1 MGSPTSIDPVLRE
14 RARGACELCATTG
27 DLGEHWVTGGPSG
40 VAGTLV
46 ACGTCRAQLD
56 GSASFDAARWFGLR
70 ETIWSDVPAV
80 QVQSW
85 RLLKRLSGEG
95 WARDLLE
102 QVYLDEER
110 AAWAEA
116 GTEEADESPTTIVVD
131 SNGTPLVEG
140 DAVTLIKDLDVKG
153 AGFTAKRGTLVK
165 NIRLTG
171 DPAHVEARVNG
182 VAIVLKTVF
191 LKKAN

>member
-1 MGSPTSIDPVLRE
+1 MSSPSSIDPVLRE
-14 RARGACELCATTG
+14 RARGACELCGGASE
-27 DLGEHWVTGGPSG
+27 LGTILVAGGPSG
-40 VAGTLV
+40 VAATLV

-56 GSASFDAARWFGLR
+56 GSASFDVARWFGLR

-85 RLLKRLSGEG
+85 RLLKRLASEG

-116 GTEEADESPTTIVVD
+116 GAAEADESPAAIVVD
-131 SNGTPLVEG
+131 SNGTVLVEG
-140 DAVTLIKDLDVKG
+140 DSVTLIKDLDVKG

-182 VAIVLKTVF
+182 VAIVLKTMF